1 MLPDGEGSEETGAEA
16 EAGPGAGAGAGA
28 AGRVDTGLEMGRLGS
43 DLEGGGERRVLSG
56 ETGVRRGAE
65 EASKGFRS
73 SSSK

>member
-16 EAGPGAGAGAGA
+16 GPGAA